1 MPTPTEL
8 TADLL
13 RRTPLPRP
21 EAGSKDERGRALV
34 VGGSVE
40 VPGGVLLAALAVMRA
55 GAGKVQIATVASCAS
70 GLALAVPEA
79 LVIGFSE
86 TAEGG
91 LDPAAAA
98 ERLVPR
104 VGRCDAVLIG
114 PGMAQGD
121 ATVALTASLLG
132 AGEASF
138 VLDAAALDGLP
149 ERPDVVRACDG
160 RVVMTP
166 HAGEMARLLDRERE
180 AVEGDP
186 LAAACEAA
194 ERFRAVIVMK
204 GARTCIVAPD
214 SRAWSYAGGGVGL
227 ATSGSGDV
235 LAGLIA
241 GLVARGAPPAE
252 AALWGVHLHG
262 EAGRRLAGSVGPV
275 GFLARELGA
284 EVPRL
289 MQEIGGGP

>member
-8 TADLL
+8 TPDLL
-13 RRTPLPRP
+13 RRMPLPRLD
-21 EAGSKDERGRALV
+21 AGSKDERGRAMV
-34 VGGSVE
+34 IGGSVE
-40 VPGGVLLAALAVMRA
+40 VPGGVLLAANAVLRA
-55 GAGKVQIATVASCAS
+55 GAGKVQVATVASCAQ
-70 GLALAVPEA
+70 GLALAIPEA
-79 LVIGFSE
+79 LVIGFPE
-86 TAEGG
+86 TPEGG
-91 LDPAAAA
+91 LEAEPAI

-104 VGRCDAVLIG
+104 IGRCDAVLVG

-121 ATVALTASLLG
+121 ATVALTEALL
-132 AGEASF
+132 AGDEASF

-149 ERPDVVRACDG
+149 DHPETVRSCGG

-166 HAGEMARLLDRERE
+166 HAGEMAKLLGRERE
-180 AVEGDP
+180 AIEDDP

-194 ERFRAVIVMK
+194 DRFGAVVVMK

-214 SRAWSYAGGGVGL
+214 GRAWSYAGGGVGL

-235 LAGLIA
+235 LAGLVT
-241 GLVARGAPPAE
+241 GLIARGAPVAE

-262 EAGRRLAGSVGPV
+262 EAGRRLARSHGPV

-289 MQEIGGGP
+289 LHETGREA